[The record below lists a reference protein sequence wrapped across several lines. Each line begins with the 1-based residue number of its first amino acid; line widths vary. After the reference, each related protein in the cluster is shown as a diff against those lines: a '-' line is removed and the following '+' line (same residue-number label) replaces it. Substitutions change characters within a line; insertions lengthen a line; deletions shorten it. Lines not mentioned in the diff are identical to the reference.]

1 MSNSDQKIS
10 ETLVYMQVRLDFLY
24 EMMKD
29 ENYLANLNTNVLLAK
44 TYILGSI
51 KELEQWVERL
61 NRTIH

>member
-1 MSNSDQKIS
+1 VSNSDQKIS